1 MMTGSGYSRKKEPE
15 AVRRALL
22 DAAARLALHHG
33 LAGLSIQAVADAAGV
48 TKGGLFHH
56 FPSRDTLLDGLIA
69 DLVRRLDDEIDAL
82 MANDP
87 QPHGAF
93 TRAYVNSALAGNE
106 FAFGS
111 DMAALSMAMTTEPR
125 LRPFWATWQQQRLAR
140 HRDTDDTPLLEIV
153 RFATDG
159 AWFYGAA
166 GAEGASAQL
175 APLRERLLAMTYES

>member
-1 MMTGSGYSRKKEPE
+1 MTGSGYSRKKEPE

-22 DAAARLALHHG
+22 DAAARLVLQHG
-33 LAGLSIQAVADAAGV
+33 LAGVSIQAVADAAGV

-56 FPSRDTLLDGLIA
+56 FPSRDALLDGMLT
-69 DLVRRLDDEIDAL
+69 DLLQRLDDEIDAL

-106 FAFGS
+106 FAFGG
-111 DMAALSMAMTTEPR
+111 DMAALSMAMITDPR
-125 LRPFWATWQQQRLAR
+125 LRPFWATWLQERLVR
-140 HRDTDDTPLLEIV
+140 HRDTDDTPLLEVV
-153 RFATDG
+153 RFAADG

-166 GAEGASAQL
+166 GTEGASEQL
-175 APLRERLLAMTYES
+175 APLRERLVAMTYEP

>member
-1 MMTGSGYSRKKEPE
+1 MVAGSGYSRKKEPE

-22 DAAARLALHHG
+22 DAAARLALQHG
-33 LAGLSIQAVADAAGV
+33 LAGVSIQAVADAAGV

-56 FPSRDTLLDGLIA
+56 FPSKDALLDGMVA
-69 DLVRRLDDEIDAL
+69 DLLQRLDDEIDAL

-87 QPHGAF
+87 QPHGVF

-125 LRPFWATWQQQRLAR
+125 LRPFWATWLQQRLAR
-140 HRDTDDTPLLEIV
+140 HRDTDGSPILEIV

-166 GAEGASAQL
+166 GAEGASEQL
-175 APLRERLLAMTYES
+175 APLRERLLAMTYEE